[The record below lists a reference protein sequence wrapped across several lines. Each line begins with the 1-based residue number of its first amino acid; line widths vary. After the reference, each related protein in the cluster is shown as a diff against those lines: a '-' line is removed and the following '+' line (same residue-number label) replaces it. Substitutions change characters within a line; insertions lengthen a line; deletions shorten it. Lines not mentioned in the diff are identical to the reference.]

1 MTKPDIIVI
10 MEIRTDPYKLRRSFE
25 LLGCDGFV
33 GTEVRGY
40 AGGIVVGWNSNEV
53 NIQVMEN
60 NFQFLHLNVKYGD
73 DREWFFT
80 PIYASPHE
88 DSRRLMW
95 DDLKRIASNISHEW
109 LVAGDFND
117 IMSPMEKK
125 GGAEASIR
133 KCNLF
138 RDRVDGC
145 HLIDIGAVGSKY
157 TWRGPIYQGGCRIYE
172 RLDRALCNDIWRLRF
187 PEAIVKVLMR
197 VEFADHHPLLI
208 CPYGTG
214 TARHYNNFRF
224 ESAWLVDNAY
234 DELVTN
240 NWDGNVDIHSNLSN
254 LTTTLQNWN
263 YNFFQRVIHKKRELF
278 NRLSGIQRKVQLG
291 QGHRGLKSLEN
302 KLNQELSNIL
312 MQEERLWFQRSRAKW
327 LHDGDRN
334 TKYYH
339 LKTINRRRK
348 NKILMIRDEEG
359 VWIEDEEHIRNMMR
373 SFYMDLFK
381 AREDLHP
388 WDQTNLSF
396 PRLDHN
402 VILKLGDDI
411 TNLEVKQAVFS
422 MSPWKAPGPDGFPAG
437 FYQNSWDVVGPLMCD
452 FIKKAWKDLR
462 LLEEINLTDI
472 CLIPKVEK
480 PEFVNQFRPISLCNN
495 IYKVM
500 SKVMVNR
507 LKESMQ
513 FLISPYQTGFIPGR
527 CIHENIVVAQEMV
540 HSMHKMTGKVGYFAI
555 KVDLTKAYDMLDWN
569 FIMRIL
575 HEIKLPENFIRVIHA
590 AVSSVKTNVKW
601 NGNRTTFFNPQ
612 RGIRQGDPIS
622 PYLFVL
628 CMDKL
633 SHLIIEEVDKGGW
646 KALKAGRNGP
656 TISHLMFA
664 DDLLLFGQA
673 TDRQMQ
679 CVMNILNRFCN
690 LSGQLVSIEKTS
702 VLFSKNVDRVTR
714 QRLLRISGFRETT
727 QLGKYLGVPVTGK
740 APKRRDYQYLID
752 QVSTKLT
759 SWKAKHLSFAGR
771 ITLAKAVIES
781 IPVFPMMNAA
791 IPKACLNEIQ
801 KIQRGFIW
809 GDAIDKRKFHAVRW
823 NIVTMP
829 KEFGGL
835 GLRDLHTIYEL
846 SLSDEIRM
854 GAT

>member
-1 MTKPDIIVI
+1 MMNTNHKILVWNCRGAASRAFYRFCKHYVTMTKPDIIVI

-88 DSRRLMW
+88 DSRRFMW

-197 VEFADHHPLLI
+197 VEFSDHHPLLI

-254 LTTTLQNWN
+254 LTTTLQKWN

-452 FIKKAWKDLR
+452 FIKKAWKDPR

-480 PEFVNQFRPISLCNN
+480 PEFVNQFRPISLCNE
-495 IYKVM
+495 Y
-500 SKVMVNR
+500 
-507 LKESMQ
+507 
-513 FLISPYQTGFIPGR
+513 
-527 CIHENIVVAQEMV
+527 
-540 HSMHKMTGKVGYFAI
+540 
-555 KVDLTKAYDMLDWN
+555 
-569 FIMRIL
+569 
-575 HEIKLPENFIRVIHA
+575 
-590 AVSSVKTNVKW
+590 
-601 NGNRTTFFNPQ
+601 
-612 RGIRQGDPIS
+612 
-622 PYLFVL
+622 
-628 CMDKL
+628 
-633 SHLIIEEVDKGGW
+633 
-646 KALKAGRNGP
+646 
-656 TISHLMFA
+656 
-664 DDLLLFGQA
+664 FGQ
-673 TDRQMQ
+673 
-679 CVMNILNRFCN
+679 IL
-690 LSGQLVSIEKTS
+690 QLVWS
-702 VLFSKNVDRVTR
+702 V
-714 QRLLRISGFRETT
+714 G
-727 QLGKYLGVPVTGK
+727 
-740 APKRRDYQYLID
+740 
-752 QVSTKLT
+752 
-759 SWKAKHLSFAGR
+759 
-771 ITLAKAVIES
+771 
-781 IPVFPMMNAA
+781 
-791 IPKACLNEIQ
+791 
-801 KIQRGFIW
+801 
-809 GDAIDKRKFHAVRW
+809 
-823 NIVTMP
+823 
-829 KEFGGL
+829 
-835 GLRDLHTIYEL
+835 
-846 SLSDEIRM
+846 
-854 GAT
+854 